1 MFDLVMYLMDK
12 PNLRE
17 RVGVGVGVVVGLE
30 GEFTFQG
37 PRVAIL

>member
-1 MFDLVMYLMDK
+1 MYLMDK

-17 RVGVGVGVVVGLE
+17 RVGVGVGVGVVVGLE